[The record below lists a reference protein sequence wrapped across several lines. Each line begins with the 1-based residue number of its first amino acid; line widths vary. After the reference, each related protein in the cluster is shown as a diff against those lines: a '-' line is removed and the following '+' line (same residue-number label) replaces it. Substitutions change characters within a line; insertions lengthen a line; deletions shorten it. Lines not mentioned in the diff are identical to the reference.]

1 LSAINALNYIT
12 FLYKG
17 DKGKIVRKGVMKIV
31 RKGVIIFVVFVLLGS
46 SQLTMGAG
54 EPRVIGGRAAGM
66 CGISV
71 AATDPWSA
79 ANNQAANAWNKGI
92 LCGVYFEDRYLL
104 KELSYKALVFS
115 ACTKQGVFSASCMQ
129 FGSEVYSE
137 LKSGISYA
145 RKFGKSFSA
154 GIQLDYYRFS
164 ISEDYGSKNILNC
177 ELGLLFRPGKQVWI
191 GFHCINPVPVKLSQT
206 SGESLPT
213 LIQLGL
219 AYYFT
224 EDLMLS
230 AEIEKDPV
238 SKACARIGGE
248 CRFAKI
254 LSARAGFATGPF
266 RFSFGAGIVMKRFT
280 VDIASEYSQALGFSP
295 AVSIQYEFRK

>member
-1 LSAINALNYIT
+1 MM
-12 FLYKG
+12 
-17 DKGKIVRKGVMKIV
+17 KGVMKNVMKSVMKNV
-31 RKGVIIFVVFVLLGS
+31 RKVVILCFVFGLLLIPAAS
-46 SQLTMGAG
+46 LAAG

-104 KELSYKALVFS
+104 KELSCKALVFS

-129 FGSEVYSE
+129 FGSGVYSE
-137 LKSGISYA
+137 LKSGIAYA

-154 GIQLDYYRFS
+154 GVQLDYYRFS

-177 ELGLLFRPGKQVWI
+177 ELGLMFRPGKQVWI
-191 GFHCINPVPVKLSQT
+191 GFHCINPVPVKLSET

-230 AEIEKDPV
+230 AEIEKDPA

-266 RFSFGAGIVMKRFT
+266 RFSIGAGILMKRFSI
-280 VDIASEYSQALGFSP
+280 DIASEYSQALGFSP

>member
-1 LSAINALNYIT
+1 M
-12 FLYKG
+12 KG
-17 DKGKIVRKGVMKIV
+17 VGKILRESVAVCL
-31 RKGVIIFVVFVLLGS
+31 VFWMPGIS
-46 SQLTMGAG
+46 ALTQAAG
-54 EPRVIGGRAAGM
+54 EAKITGGRAAGM
-66 CGISV
+66 CGIAV
-71 AATDPWSA
+71 AVNDLWSA
-79 ANNQAANAWNKGI
+79 AGNQAGNAWNKGI

-104 KELSYKALVFS
+104 RELSYKALVFS
-115 ACTKQGVFSASCMQ
+115 ACTRQGAFSASFMQ
-129 FGSEVYSE
+129 FGSGVYSE
-137 LKSGISYA
+137 LKSGIGYA

-154 GIQLDYYRFS
+154 GIQLDYYHFS
-164 ISEDYGSKNILNC
+164 ISEDYGSRNILNC

-191 GFHCINPVPVKLSQT
+191 GFHCINPVPVKLSEA

-219 AYYFT
+219 TYCLT
-224 EDLMLS
+224 EDLLLS

-238 SKACARIGGE
+238 RKACARIGGE
-248 CRFAKI
+248 FRFAKI

-266 RFSFGAGIVMKRFT
+266 RFSIGAGIVMKKIS